1 MHVCVCAAGCRWNAV
16 LGMFFVLGV
25 GSLLPW
31 NFFMNAQ
38 QVDTILVTTVFMLR
52 EGMEHW

>member
-1 MHVCVCAAGCRWNAV
+1 
-16 LGMFFVLGV
+16 MFFVLGV